1 MRLWKPNDKTEFI
14 RLYKNALPKDF
25 CEHLIERFEGD
36 DRKGPGRVADGVFPE
51 IKRSTDL
58 NITFVDGWEEENKTL
73 FSNIE
78 GYITKYTKEFFPRCQ
93 VNVIDA
99 QDWGYQIQRTDHRGH
114 YVWHNDAAIHD
125 GRNRLL
131 TFIWY
136 LNTVAKGGETEFLDR
151 KIKPTQGN
159 LLIFP
164 STWTFAHRGLPPK
177 SGLKYICTGWLYT
190 RFYEPPA

>member
-1 MRLWKPNDKTEFI
+1 MRVRKPTDKTEFI
-14 RLYKNALPKDF
+14 RLYENALPKDF
-25 CEHLIERFEGD
+25 CEHLIEKFEED
-36 DRKGPGRVADGVFPE
+36 DRKGPGRVADGVVPR
-51 IKRSTDL
+51 IKKSTDL
-58 NITFVDGWEEENKTL
+58 NISIEGWEEENKTL
-73 FSNIE
+73 FSNL
-78 GYITKYTKEFFPRCQ
+78 GDYIVKYTEEFFPLCN

-99 QDWGYQIQRTDHRGH
+99 QDLGYQIQKTDSEG
-114 YVWHNDAAIHD
+114 YYIWHNDAATHD

-136 LNTVAKGGETEFLDR
+136 LNTVTEGGETEFLDQM
-151 KIKPTQGN
+151 IKPTQGT

-190 RFYEPPA
+190 SFYEPA